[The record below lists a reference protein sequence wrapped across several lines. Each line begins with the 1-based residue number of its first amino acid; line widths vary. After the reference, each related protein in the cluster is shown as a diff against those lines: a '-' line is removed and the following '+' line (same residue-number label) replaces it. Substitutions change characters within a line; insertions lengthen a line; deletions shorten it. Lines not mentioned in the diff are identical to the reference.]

1 MSEAQQPE
9 QPDQPK
15 IPIEKLIGP
24 LVNLAESIKVY
35 AKSVSPQIPV
45 SAPNAAV
52 QQNAAPDEA
61 SGSTQVASGSAAP
74 DAASGSAPD
83 AAAQT
88 ADRLAKLE
96 AERLEADRLNK
107 EAPQVAAG
115 SAPDTTAQGQGD
127 QVEDQ
132 EEKAA
137 QAAAVPGANQE
148 EKAAQGAQE
157 AAGQGGQ
164 GDQVAQS
171 EEEKLKAAQAAEADR
186 LEAERLEAERL
197 AEAERLKAKE
207 AEEKLKKAEEEKLK
221 AEKLKAQGDQ
231 EAAQAEAV
239 PAFKQSNS
247 NIKFTGFEGKVDT
260 TYDQIMNRK
269 IDKFFKQ
276 IDAQIKNADTTED
289 QEMLRARKVKYE
301 SVKKL
306 LEAATT
312 EAEVNKI
319 INDNKVKFDSNS
331 ITSGGTRKPRMHRRK
346 KTQRKRSKT
355 IKKKNRAG
363 KRK

>member
-1 MSEAQQPE
+1 MSEAQQPD
-9 QPDQPK
+9 QPDQPDQTQQHGQHLEDANK
-15 IPIEKLIGP
+15 KLKNLIPP
-24 LVNLAESIKVY
+24 LKELTASLEIYAAAQEESGK
-35 AKSVSPQIPV
+35 
-45 SAPNAAV
+45 
-52 QQNAAPDEA
+52 
-61 SGSTQVASGSAAP
+61 
-74 DAASGSAPD
+74 AASGSAPD

-88 ADRLAKLE
+88 ADRLAK
-96 AERLEADRLNK
+96 
-107 EAPQVAAG
+107 
-115 SAPDTTAQGQGD
+115 
-127 QVEDQ
+127 
-132 EEKAA
+132 
-137 QAAAVPGANQE
+137 
-148 EKAAQGAQE
+148 
-157 AAGQGGQ
+157 
-164 GDQVAQS
+164 
-171 EEEKLKAAQAAEADR
+171 

>member
-24 LVNLAESIKVY
+24 LVNLVESIKVY
-35 AKSVSPQIPV
+35 AKSVSPPNQV
-45 SAPNAAV
+45 SIPNAAV
-52 QQNAAPDEA
+52 QQNAAPDAA

-83 AAAQT
+83 
-88 ADRLAKLE
+88 
-96 AERLEADRLNK
+96 
-107 EAPQVAAG
+107 P
-115 SAPDTTAQGQGD
+115 TAQGQGD

-186 LEAERLEAERL
+186 LAKLEAERLEAERL